1 MTAGIFAERNEYTA
15 ATSWAMIISGSMAI
29 FIGFLPVEWNI
40 VITVVAIV

>member
-1 MTAGIFAERNEYTA
+1 MTAGIFAECMRYTA